1 MLQFSMKE
9 SNNNPIRIES
19 FPCDDKTYVITGYG
33 GFIKNYY
40 TAIDIPLV
48 NVQMGLVENDY
59 LVKNILT
66 CIVGLPELSIVRIGT
81 IWKNQVRQD
90 SYWNKYALYE
100 EQIPLSFNLEKI
112 PAKCIIYKKNDSDK
126 KNLQECNIEDLH
138 SKNSLEFD
146 YDENYYAS
154 TFVKFTT
161 KDGISYI
168 VPSIEL
174 LMSTY
179 LPRNKLIRNELI
191 LNPMNTLLQSYILD
205 YSCTEDEYN
214 IELDKAL
221 EKETMVF
228 LAYMMCDKKSKG
240 NISKIWTSLEN
251 THSSGL
257 KYPFILPY
265 HPKNI
270 SFRVSGIWIKDKLF
284 YVQRIYE
291 PEAPNEIRVNI
302 KCTRTISTNDKYEEN
317 EVEDLGDGNNK
328 DKPLN
333 TNPINKPVNITPRD
347 NPGGNVGVKHIVSEV
362 SPNNNQ
368 LNCDVDEEVVIIKNE
383 NNNKYKKTD
392 VEVDGASSGKLSGK
406 EGSKRIARTIYTV
419 EENPKEII
427 YIKEVTD
434 ALEILKNNG
443 TFTEFFYI
451 DDWANKHVNLV
462 YSSFHYHHIDIND
475 NKNWAS
481 AYTKSSG
488 VKKSEA
494 GYRKLLIVTFKIEG
508 KRPLYLI
515 EIIRKVKSDSFYG
528 IIFQPNEELSFSKLE
543 EIKYIIASNK
553 GQFRSKESIP
563 FPIKKIIVYRH
574 TGGKMLQRFENLNE
588 IIKNTK
594 TILD

>member
-1 MLQFSMKE
+1 MEEIKE
-9 SNNNPIRIES
+9 AKIDAQGIYTNQCQNCHGAKGEVRKGNSKLKDLTIEQMEEALKDS
-19 FPCDDKTYVITGYG
+19 VYSGLKVGGVAWAGSIVAAQLGRTGMEQTLRG
-33 GFIKNYY
+33 V
-40 TAIDIPLV
+40 T
-48 NVQMGLVENDY
+48 DY

-443 TFTEFFYI
+443 YPLI
-451 DDWANKHVNLV
+451 DEIYVSSELNK
-462 YSSFHYHHIDIND
+462 SKKRGDIYHIIKEKY
-475 NKNWAS
+475 KN
-481 AYTKSSG
+481 
-488 VKKSEA
+488 
-494 GYRKLLIVTFKIEG
+494 
-508 KRPLYLI
+508 
-515 EIIRKVKSDSFYG
+515 
-528 IIFQPNEELSFSKLE
+528 
-543 EIKYIIASNK
+543 
-553 GQFRSKESIP
+553 
-563 FPIKKIIVYRH
+563 KKIIYAFEELENNLH
-574 TGGKMLQRFENLNE
+574 PALQRKLFEYIYKL
-588 IIKNTK
+588 K
-594 TILD
+594 

>member
-1 MLQFSMKE
+1 
-9 SNNNPIRIES
+9 
-19 FPCDDKTYVITGYG
+19 
-33 GFIKNYY
+33 
-40 TAIDIPLV
+40 
-48 NVQMGLVENDY
+48 
-59 LVKNILT
+59 
-66 CIVGLPELSIVRIGT
+66 
-81 IWKNQVRQD
+81 
-90 SYWNKYALYE
+90 
-100 EQIPLSFNLEKI
+100 
-112 PAKCIIYKKNDSDK
+112 
-126 KNLQECNIEDLH
+126 
-138 SKNSLEFD
+138 
-146 YDENYYAS
+146 
-154 TFVKFTT
+154 
-161 KDGISYI
+161 
-168 VPSIEL
+168 
-174 LMSTY
+174 
-179 LPRNKLIRNELI
+179 
-191 LNPMNTLLQSYILD
+191 MNTLLQSYILD

-347 NPGGNVGVKHIVSEV
+347 NPCGNVGVKHIVSEV
-362 SPNNNQ
+362 SPNNSQ
-368 LNCDVDEEVVIIKNE
+368 LNCDVNEEVVIIRNE
-383 NNNKYKKTD
+383 KNNKYKKTD
-392 VEVDGASSGKLSGK
+392 VEVEGASSGKLSGK
-406 EGSKRIARTIYTV
+406 ESSKRIARTIYTV
-419 EENPKEII
+419 EENPKEIT

-434 ALEILKNNG
+434 ALEILRNNG
-443 TFTEFFYI
+443 TFREFFYI
-451 DDWANKHVNLV
+451 DDRANKHSNLV
-462 YSSFHYHHIDIND
+462 YASFHDHHIDIND

-528 IIFQPNEELSFSKLE
+528 IIFQLNEELSFSKLE

-574 TGGKMLQRFENLNE
+574 TWGKMLQRFENLNE
-588 IIKNTK
+588 IITNAK